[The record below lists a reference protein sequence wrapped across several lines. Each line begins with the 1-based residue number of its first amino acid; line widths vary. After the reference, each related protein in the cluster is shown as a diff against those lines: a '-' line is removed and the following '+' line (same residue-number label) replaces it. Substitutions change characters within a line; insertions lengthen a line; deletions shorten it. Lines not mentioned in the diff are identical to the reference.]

1 MGGDRRTADVEG
13 TMRRI
18 RAILR
23 PLGAGLLI
31 AAAACAVNPAT
42 GEREFSLVSE
52 SQEIQYGREAD
63 PAITAQMGGL
73 YPDSALQRYV
83 RDIGLRMAASSER
96 PSLPWSYKLLDDELI
111 NAFALPGGFIYVTR
125 GILANMNSEAE
136 LAAVLGHE
144 TGHVTARHSAS
155 QITRQQLAQIGL
167 GVGSVLSETVRDL
180 GQVAAAGLQLLF
192 LKYGRDDER
201 QADELGFRYMTAL
214 RYHPA
219 GMTAV
224 MQMLSSTSPA
234 DDASGVPSW
243 LSSHPDPGDRVQANE
258 RRIAQSGVSYATY
271 TTNHDDFIQR
281 LDGLVYG
288 VDPRQGYFLAQRF
301 LHPTLQFEITFP
313 SGWATRNSAQAVQAI
328 SSARDAA
335 MSLTF
340 ANASSA
346 AEAAGRI
353 ASMQGMTVIRRSRD
367 RINGL
372 PAEFV
377 EFQAQTQDGV
387 LQGIAMYADYRNA
400 VYEVLGYAV
409 QARWSSY
416 AGTVDGAIRS
426 LAPLTDRR
434 LLDVSPHR
442 IQIVRLPRAMSF
454 SQFAQQYPS
463 SVPIDNVRLAN
474 QVSQDEMLQAGRLMK
489 RITGGRV
496 PQQP

>member
-1 MGGDRRTADVEG
+1 MRRTRG
-13 TMRRI
+13 
-18 RAILR
+18 ILR
-23 PLGAGLLI
+23 QLGAGLLI
-31 AAAACAVNPAT
+31 SGTACAVNPAT
-42 GEREFSLVSE
+42 GEREISLVSE

-63 PAITAQMGGL
+63 PVITAQMGGL
-73 YPDSALQRYV
+73 YPDSAMQRYV
-83 RDIGLRMAASSER
+83 REIGLRMAASSER
-96 PSLPWSYKLLDDELI
+96 PSLPWSYKLLDDDLI
-111 NAFALPGGFIYVTR
+111 NAFALPGGFIYITR

-167 GVGSVLSETVRDL
+167 GVGMILSETVRDV

-201 QADELGFRYMTAL
+201 QADQLGFRYMTAL
-214 RYHPA
+214 RYNPA

-234 DDASGVPSW
+234 DDASGIPSW

-258 RRIAQSGVSYATY
+258 QRIAQSGVSYASY
-271 TTNHDDFIQR
+271 TMNRDDFIQR

-288 VDPRQGYFLAQRF
+288 VDARQGYFLAQRF

-313 SGWATRNSAQAVQAI
+313 AGWATHNSAQQVQAV
-328 SSARDAA
+328 STARDAA
-335 MSLTF
+335 MALSF
-340 ANASSA
+340 AKAASA
-346 AEAAGRI
+346 AEAAGRLG
-353 ASMQGMTVIRRSRD
+353 SMQGITVVRRSRD

-372 PAEFV
+372 PAELV
-377 EFQAQTQDGV
+377 EFDAQTQDGV
-387 LQGIAMYADYRNA
+387 LHGIALYADYRNA
-400 VYEVLGYAV
+400 VYEVLGYTV
-409 QARWSSY
+409 QSKWSSY
-416 AGTVDGAIRS
+416 ASTLENALRS

-463 SVPIDNVRLAN
+463 SVPIDQVRLAN
-474 QVSQDEMLQAGRLMK
+474 QVAQDEMLPSGRLMK

-496 PQQP
+496 PQ